1 MRAFVVNNPEQE
13 KRMDLIMARANTW
26 FKKTSLFSATY
37 MITSPPNEILLNI
50 DATMQLLKRINTT
63 TIRVC
68 NWCGFQWEQ
77 DRTDEEMDKLFS
89 DHTEQKK
96 EDIYHSHPHLDWT
109 DWTTFKEDKPSYRKL
124 KVKMLLNMG
133 LEFKTKTTPA
143 AEEAIRNIR
152 RTFRKL

>member
-26 FKKTSLFSATY
+26 FKKTSLFSTAY
-37 MITSPPNEILLNI
+37 LITSPPNEILLNI
-50 DATMQLLKRINTT
+50 EATMQLLKRINTT

-89 DHTEQKK
+89 DHTETKK
-96 EDIYHSHPHLDWT
+96 EDIYHSHPHPDWT
-109 DWTTFKEDKPSYRKL
+109 DWTTFKEEMPKHRRL

-133 LEFKTKTTPA
+133 LEFPIKNTPA
-143 AEEAIRNIR
+143 AEEAIKSIR
-152 RTFRKL
+152 RTFREL